1 MLRLD
6 TAKTLELMRR
16 KGLSPYS
23 LARAA
28 GIYPTTA
35 REALYHGRPAQLM
48 TAVKIARALGVDHCA
63 LIAGNQN
70 NLTD

>member
-1 MLRLD
+1 MLKLD
-6 TAKTLELMRR
+6 AVKVLELMRL

-48 TAVKIARALGVDHCA
+48 TAVKIGAALGVSHVD
-63 LIAGNQN
+63 LIIK
-70 NLTD
+70 D